1 MNLEVTKRINLRVY
15 ANRSVGVRI
24 SLIRSPNKILKERLV
39 KTGLDLIILRL
50 LVEKP
55 RWGYEINMEIR
66 DKFDVYL
73 SAGTLYP
80 MLHLLEER
88 AYVEGVWESEKGRG
102 RRIYRI
108 TERGKEF
115 LLAGQRALEDLV
127 RKVRAE
133 AKRT

>member
-1 MNLEVTKRINLRVY
+1 M
-15 ANRSVGVRI
+15 S
-24 SLIRSPNKILKERLV
+24 RSPDRVWKERVV

-50 LVEKP
+50 LIEKP

-80 MLHLLEER
+80 LLHLLEER

-102 RRIYRI
+102 RRIYQI
-108 TERGKEF
+108 TEQGKEF

-127 RKVRAE
+127 QKVRTE

>member
-1 MNLEVTKRINLRVY
+1 M
-15 ANRSVGVRI
+15 S
-24 SLIRSPNKILKERLV
+24 RSPDKIWKERLV

-50 LVEKP
+50 LLEKP

-66 DKFDVYL
+66 DRFDVYL

-80 MLHLLEER
+80 LLHLLEER

-108 TERGKEF
+108 TEHGKEF
-115 LLAGQRALEDLV
+115 LAAGQKALENLV
-127 RKVRAE
+127 QKVKTE
-133 AKRT
+133 VKRS